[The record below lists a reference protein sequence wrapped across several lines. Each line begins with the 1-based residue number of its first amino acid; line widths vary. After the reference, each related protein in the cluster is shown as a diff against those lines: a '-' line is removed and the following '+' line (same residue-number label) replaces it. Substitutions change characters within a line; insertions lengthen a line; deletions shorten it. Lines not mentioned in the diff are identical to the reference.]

1 MEWKLLASSSSVEG
15 IQGCIN
21 KFFLSKNYLV
31 DLETLKISNPEL
43 PDKNF
48 DNFRVIKKRNRYRF
62 EHLSSR

>member
-15 IQGCIN
+15 VQGCIN
-21 KFFLSKNYLV
+21 KFFISENYLV
-31 DLETLKISNPEL
+31 DPESLKISNPEL